1 MSAGPESSPYEAW
14 LRALRDLTATAER
27 LAAWRDQRNAFA
39 YRLGTALTEP
49 HPPTPAAIGPALYGV
64 YLPTTGLCYVGQTK
78 ESERRLRDLPIGE
91 SHHVGMTVP
100 PELWSRVIVIQWR
113 QLLPL
118 VPPAEQQRASD
129 DPETCG
135 KALEHLMICERHP
148 VINCYVRTRDG
159 HFRARSPERSRSVG
173 ARAAPDFPGLFKAVL
188 TSWTDLESVPADSP
202 HYSTS
207 GRVIVPDAFS

>member
-1 MSAGPESSPYEAW
+1 
-14 LRALRDLTATAER
+14 
-27 LAAWRDQRNAFA
+27 
-39 YRLGTALTEP
+39 
-49 HPPTPAAIGPALYGV
+49 
-64 YLPTTGLCYVGQTK
+64 
-78 ESERRLRDLPIGE
+78 
-91 SHHVGMTVP
+91 MTVP